1 MRIKIDAFDTL
12 YFRDGKPF
20 TMGSETSGSGIFPP
34 YPSMLYGALRSVYF
48 SYNADFLKYANTE
61 HDPTKDLEITGI
73 YLARKGDIYFP
84 LPFDCV
90 QEKGAKNKKAE
101 NKFIILKPTA
111 CSVVSNCGSTH
122 ILRPENNLKIENIVD
137 GWIDKISFEVYLNSN
152 HEDAVFT
159 ESDFLVISEPKI
171 GIGRNNLTKTAQ
183 DSMLYRVAMKRMIET
198 SIVVEFEGLNLPEQ
212 GLIKFGGEGRPV
224 NYETINEN
232 MIPKPPEQM
241 GKVFKLYFSTPAI
254 FEKGWLPKW
263 IDENTLEGQYDGLR
277 LKLITASIG
286 RVIYIGGFNMK
297 LKEPKP
303 MKRAVPAG
311 SVYYFEIIENKQDL
325 SPVELF
331 HGRAISD
338 IMPEQGFG
346 IAYTGIVK

>member
-12 YFRDGKPF
+12 YFREGKPF
-20 TMGSETSGSGIFPP
+20 TMGSETWGIGIFPP

-61 HDPTKDLEITGI
+61 NDPTKGLKITGI
-73 YLARKGDIYFP
+73 YLTRKDDVYFP
-84 LPFDCV
+84 FPFDCA
-90 QEKGAKNKKAE
+90 QEKEAKNKKDK
-101 NKFIILKPTA
+101 NKFIILKPTK
-111 CSVVSNCGSTH
+111 CSVVSNCPSTH
-122 ILRPENNLKIENIVD
+122 ISIPEGNVKIENTA
-137 GWIDKISFEVYLNSN
+137 GAWIDKISLEAYLNSN
-152 HEDAVFT
+152 HVNIALT
-159 ESDFLVISEPKI
+159 EFDSLVISEPKI
-171 GIGRNNLTKTAQ
+171 GIGRNNLTRTAQ

-224 NYETINEN
+224 HYETINDN
-232 MIPKPPEQM
+232 MIPKLPEQM
-241 GKVFKLYFSTPAI
+241 GKVFKLYLSTPAI

-311 SVYYFEIIENKQDL
+311 SIYYFEIIEDKQNL

-331 HGRAISD
+331 HGKAISD
-338 IMPEQGFG
+338 ITPEQGFG
-346 IAYTGIVK
+346 IVYVGGVK